1 MCLNVGTL
9 FPTLP
14 ISSTI
19 LFRCLF
25 LNLAFFLFRFHVIS
39 CSIYLV
45 YFTWHKALQIQLCV
59 AYGRISFFFKGWLMY
74 RLKYVCCVCVS
85 HFHIIHSSVD
95 TYLGCFHALVIVTNT
110 TMNVD
115 VWMPFWHTDFIFFEC
130 EVGLQDYIEVLLWF
144 SWGIA
149 VVVSIVPVPVY
160 IPAKCTRDPFSPH
173 PHHKFYLFD
182 DRHLNRY
189 DVIAQCGF
197 DLLFLRD

>member
-1 MCLNVGTL
+1 MYYDLLKSLSLWAYGENLENDWWLSMLLFETL
-9 FPTLP
+9 TVPNIVLILSVQKISYKERIIPSGPVPWTAACQASLP
-14 ISSTI
+14 ITICQSLLKLMSIVSSVT
-19 LFRCLF
+19 
-25 LNLAFFLFRFHVIS
+25 
-39 CSIYLV
+39 
-45 YFTWHKALQIQLCV
+45 
-59 AYGRISFFFKGWLMY
+59 
-74 RLKYVCCVCVS
+74 
-85 HFHIIHSSVD
+85 IHSSVD

-115 VWMPFWHTDFIFFEC
+115 VWMPFWHTDFIFFAC